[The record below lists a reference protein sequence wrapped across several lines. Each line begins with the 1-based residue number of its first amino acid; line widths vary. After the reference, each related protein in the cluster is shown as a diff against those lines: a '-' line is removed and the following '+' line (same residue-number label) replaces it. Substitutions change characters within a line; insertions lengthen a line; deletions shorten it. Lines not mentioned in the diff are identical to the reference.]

1 MSTPFRLFASESVE
15 LELTSS
21 RKMFEAKK
29 KKLGSIRAVY
39 SGGEKKG
46 GYRGE
51 LSGIKTNLVKGV
63 KL

>member
-1 MSTPFRLFASESVE
+1 MSPAPVDCIVKYY
-15 LELTSS
+15 LTNSR

-63 KL
+63 QL